1 MSEIKSSSSFR
12 EVATK
17 AIGNLG
23 KDWVAFI
30 RIILSPMILLL
41 VVSVIALL
49 YYRSTIPA
57 SSNLPPLMDAIITII
72 ISIFSGLAG
81 GLIASKWLQFSESNI
96 LTTRGK
102 SAIRGLDLLL
112 SSVSTMERRVASYLQ
127 DLDLSNK
134 PVLTS
139 YEEIIVRCN
148 SLKEEA
154 INAIEEWQ
162 DIIPEAANLKSQIS
176 VWRKLDTERL
186 LLTQEISKTQAELAL
201 A

>member
-1 MSEIKSSSSFR
+1 
-12 EVATK
+12 
-17 AIGNLG
+17 
-23 KDWVAFI
+23 
-30 RIILSPMILLL
+30 
-41 VVSVIALL
+41 
-49 YYRSTIPA
+49 
-57 SSNLPPLMDAIITII
+57 
-72 ISIFSGLAG
+72 
-81 GLIASKWLQFSESNI
+81 
-96 LTTRGK
+96 
-102 SAIRGLDLLL
+102 
-112 SSVSTMERRVASYLQ
+112 MERRVASYLQ